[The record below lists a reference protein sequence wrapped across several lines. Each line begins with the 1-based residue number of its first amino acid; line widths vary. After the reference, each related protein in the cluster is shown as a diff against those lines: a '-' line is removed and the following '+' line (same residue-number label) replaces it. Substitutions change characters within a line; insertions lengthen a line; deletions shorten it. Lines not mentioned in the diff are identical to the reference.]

1 MIQTKY
7 FRFYEQEE
15 SYSKKMT
22 TFIPNVH
29 IKDGEYTKT
38 IYLMVEY
45 NYILQIVIF
54 YQLMFKYN

>member
-1 MIQTKY
+1 
-7 FRFYEQEE
+7 
-15 SYSKKMT
+15 MT

-45 NYILQIVIF
+45 IYILQIIF
-54 YQLMFKYN
+54 YQLMFKYNLIIIKNFLNYINIKY